1 MWNKMLDYLATYK
14 DSLSILI
21 TLIIGV
27 ATLITS
33 IVSIHVMM
41 SQNKISQEQT
51 DIQKSQVQPIFSI
64 VVHQQQ
70 DMDDGKYGT
79 DVLNV
84 RNIGA
89 KIQDFTV
96 DVNVFFRLSRHDMAR
111 NDTIYFEVLDYF
123 NASSVDK
130 TGNEL
135 IKSTFGV
142 SNNRLFFYLYQQAL
156 DISHKGVIY
165 FLDKVILT
173 KITYIDVLKKG
184 HVVYFDEGREISQQ
198 QYQNYFDYA
207 QQTSNAGFALQKL
220 KFAQMKAQIDACSK
234 KSPDEK

>member
-1 MWNKMLDYLATYK
+1 MSFFVFLD
-14 DSLSILI
+14 IN
-21 TLIIGV
+21 
-27 ATLITS
+27 
-33 IVSIHVMM
+33 M
-41 SQNKISQEQT
+41 
-51 DIQKSQVQPIFSI
+51 
-64 VVHQQQ
+64 
-70 DMDDGKYGT
+70 
-79 DVLNV
+79 
-84 RNIGA
+84 A
-89 KIQDFTV
+89 K
-96 DVNVFFRLSRHDMAR
+96 

-234 KSPDEK
+234 KVPMRSSLEIFYIEHVVFLFYY